1 MLSHIR
7 DQLRAYYGDPTKSAL
22 YFMPPKS
29 AVQSSFYA
37 ADGGLASIPRD
48 GYRIGN
54 IVKKA
59 GEMVKAGMG
68 MSNLNLMMQ
77 I

>member
-1 MLSHIR
+1 
-7 DQLRAYYGDPTKSAL
+7 
-22 YFMPPKS
+22 MPPKS

-48 GYRIGN
+48 GYRMGN
-54 IVKKA
+54 VVKKA
-59 GEMVKAGMG
+59 GEMIKLEWVKL
-68 MSNLNLMMQ
+68 NLYLMMQ